1 MMNGFQS
8 KAQAPIPNDY
18 TVDWSR
24 GWTLLEL
31 KHHQN
36 SLLIDSISLLGFYR
50 CRHMSNLNFYISL
63 GEFFL
68 GEVLTV
74 CNFLEAKR
82 LNDNLFL
89 F

>member
-1 MMNGFQS
+1 MMNEFQS
-8 KAQAPIPNDY
+8 KAPIPNDY
-18 TVDWSR
+18 TVDRSR
-24 GWTLLEL
+24 GWTLLEPE
-31 KHHQN
+31 HHQN
-36 SLLIDSISLLGFYR
+36 SLPIDSISLSGLYR
-50 CRHMSNLNFYISL
+50 CRHMSNLSFYISL